1 MSKILNLDLILNMN
15 QCYTLPEKLTNHEWY
30 EDLRKN
36 IERKFE
42 ERIVSITTIVP
53 KKTARCIFVEK
64 GKRGLIFDNLIT
76 NLEMK

>member
-1 MSKILNLDLILNMN
+1 MNLDFILNMN

-42 ERIVSITTIVP
+42 ERIVSNTTIVP

-64 GKRGLIFDNLIT
+64 GKRGQIFSN
-76 NLEMK
+76 